1 LLHRNKFNLISLV
14 LLGLALTALLAGCSA
29 RKTVT
34 RTDPSEMIDLS
45 GNWNDVDSQ
54 TMAAALVTDM
64 STNIGWIERHL
75 ADNGKRPVVI
85 IGEVRN
91 RTTEHIPVRTLVSD
105 LEKQLMNFSS
115 VDLVASPEE
124 REGIRDERADQQ
136 QFSSTESAKQWGRE
150 VGADYMLV
158 GELNSI
164 TDTEEGQSVKY
175 YELVCDLVNLD
186 TNIKVWRGDHKIK
199 KFVGQRAYKP

>member
-1 LLHRNKFNLISLV
+1 LLHRNKFNLFGLV

-34 RTDPSEMIDLS
+34 RTDPGEMIDLS

-85 IGEVRN
+85 IGEVNN

-136 QFSSTESAKQWGRE
+136 QFSSIESAKQWGRE

-164 TDTEEGQSVKY
+164 TDTEEGESVKY
-175 YELVCDLVNLD
+175 YEMVCDLVSLE

-199 KFVGQRAYKP
+199 KFVGQGAYKP

>member
-1 LLHRNKFNLISLV
+1 MLYRNKFNLISLV

-29 RKTVT
+29 HKTVT
-34 RTDPSEMIDLS
+34 RTDPGEVIDLS

-54 TMAAALVTDM
+54 TMAEALVTDM
-64 STNIGWIERHL
+64 SSNIGWIERHL

-136 QFSSTESAKQWGRE
+136 QFSSTESMKQWGRE

-164 TDTEEGQSVKY
+164 TDNEEGESVKY
-175 YELVCDLVNLD
+175 YEMVCDLVSLD

-199 KFVGQRAYKP
+199 KFVGRRAYKP

>member
-34 RTDPSEMIDLS
+34 RTDPSERIDLS

-54 TMAAALVTDM
+54 SMAEALVSDM
-64 STNIGWIERHL
+64 SSNIGWIERHL

-136 QFSSTESAKQWGRE
+136 QFSSTESMKQWGRE

-164 TDTEEGQSVKY
+164 IDNEKGDSVKY
-175 YELVCDLVNLD
+175 YEMVCDLVSLK

-199 KFVGQRAYKP
+199 KFVGQGAYKP